1 MLTVRRSYALLLI
14 LFCAGAA
21 LGAEPAPNTAH
32 LSWTA
37 PTQDTYGQTLTKCAT
52 QSSTGP
58 CLRSFRA
65 YHGTSEAEVRA
76 KTDGRTINNR
86 NATSYDWTNL
96 APGTHYFAVTAV
108 NGDGAESDLSQIGT
122 KVVPPPVPLPPGNF
136 TVQQDDT
143 TAYYVIQQENRFV
156 LLPAGTVQPGT
167 QCDASQQVNG
177 HYVVPRTAVEWF
189 VDVRPLAVVARCG

>member
-1 MLTVRRSYALLLI
+1 MRTVIRSYALLLI
-14 LFCAGAA
+14 LFCAGAV
-21 LGAEPAPNTAH
+21 LGAEPAPNTAQ

-52 QSSTGP
+52 QNSTGS

-86 NATSYDWTNL
+86 NATSYEWTNL

-108 NGDGAESDLSQIGT
+108 NGDGGESDLSQIGT
-122 KVVPPPVPLPPGNF
+122 KAVPPPVPLPPGNF

-189 VDVRPLAVVARCG
+189 GDVRPLAVVARCG